1 MEIKVSIFREL
12 LEEQLKEGI
21 NILSSSISV
30 AGTITAIGVTNIQ
43 RLVQENNVGIVI
55 P

>member
-1 MEIKVSIFREL
+1 MEIKLSIFREL

-21 NILSSSISV
+21 DILGGGIGV
-30 AGTITAIGVTNIQ
+30 AGTIITIGITNVQ